1 MGLAKT
7 IGDDMG
13 HPGIGSN
20 KTPTI
25 RSLRNIIHAT
35 PIPIKLK
42 ALTETGVV
50 TPKIGFGYVTWNIQY
65 IIN

>member
-1 MGLAKT
+1 MGLAKM

-13 HPGIGSN
+13 RPGIGSN
-20 KTPTI
+20 KILTI
-25 RSLRNIIHAT
+25 RSLRNVIHAT

-50 TPKIGFGYVTWNIQY
+50 RSCEGRTKRIGPNQSGA
-65 IIN
+65 